1 MANDIKLQSPE
12 GIHPVDENLRPLFI
26 GDKQS
31 AIETAQYGNGAKV
44 VGDLEVTGD
53 IIGNVKDITFDS
65 VSIDQDITTLGAE
78 TFIGLDIDI
87 DKTGASSS
95 NPNTIKGLLISVDN
109 ATATGGGN
117 TVVGIRTDAT
127 LTHAADSGTTAVYG
141 GDFYATA
148 SSDGSFNEAYGVR
161 AIAINSDTNYGVFTQ
176 VIGGDTNN
184 IGVKIVC
191 EDGGDDL
198 VLHSSAN
205 IQDYFK
211 IQTIADGETTLT
223 TVENG
228 GGSTAHLSM
237 VVDGNFTVDA
247 HADIS
252 LDAAGGDV
260 TIRQADLKIPAT
272 KKIYFDGGTH
282 TSIDEESSD
291 LLRFIVGTDEMLL
304 LDEES
309 DKITMAATNWVAG
322 TVSGATI
329 TEFSAENSSYA
340 GMILGYTAIGID
352 ATRDSVA
359 PGNSF
364 AITDAD
370 HKVTFVAPPS
380 GNIEIEIRISVISVT
395 ARWLVL
401 CLADTALGSPIDF
414 PNSDDVTNEH
424 TVGDIQVEGYAR
436 ALNHKW
442 VVEGLTSGTEYTWY
456 LSAKTEQAGRVT
468 LWWGGDSTGEF
479 SPFIMKA
486 TALPAT
492 IYTG

>member
-95 NPNTIKGLLISVDN
+95 NPNTIKGLQISVDN

-260 TIRQADLKIPAT
+260 TILQADLTIPSDKGLKSGTMTLSASELDKAAGDFT
-272 KKIYFDGGTH
+272 IDVEGDLILDANGGNITLLDGGSRYVPTAA
-282 TSIDEESSD
+282 SD
-291 LLRFIVGTDEMLL
+291 AVPLGYLPFVLYSQFQDDVGTSKHYLPLKGYFEQSFVGN
-304 LDEES
+304 EP
-309 DKITMAATNWVAG
+309 
-322 TVSGATI
+322 
-329 TEFSAENSSYA
+329 A
-340 GMILGYTAIGID
+340 GMIAPFNMKLQKIVLRSSEDISGADWKIGMWAI
-352 ATRDSVA
+352 DSGTTHSHHHTSGFNWIQVTGGA
-359 PGNSF
+359 
-364 AITDAD
+364 AD
-370 HKVTFVAPPS
+370 TNAVFDFTGTVGLAAVGS
-380 GNIEIEIRISVISVT
+380 GGSNNVT
-395 ARWLVL
+395 AGQWIDFQIF
-401 CLADTALGSPIDF
+401 ADT
-414 PNSDDVTNEH
+414 DVTSSSAEFWI
-424 TVGDIQVEGYAR
+424 TLFFIAD
-436 ALNHKW
+436 
-442 VVEGLTSGTEYTWY
+442 
-456 LSAKTEQAGRVT
+456 LS
-468 LWWGGDSTGEF
+468 ST
-479 SPFIMKA
+479 I
-486 TALPAT
+486 
-492 IYTG
+492 